1 MKELQEIIKK
11 YDVASQKNIK
21 SALVTVVHLDG
32 SSYRRPGARMLVND
46 DGRITGAISGGC
58 LEGDAL
64 KKALFAISEQKNTL
78 FTYDTSKEDD
88 SEMGIHL
95 GCEGL
100 IQVLFESIDSE
111 KEENPIQLLSKALA
125 VRQKAVL
132 VTLFDLNNNQNVQH
146 GTCLLLEENGTLSGK
161 IPLQQFEDV
170 VLKDITDVMQNGES
184 VFKQYKSGDVSVTAF
199 FEFLH
204 PPVSLVVLGA
214 GNDAIPLM
222 KFADVLGWDFR
233 IVDRRDTHANKER
246 YPTASQILVANPD
259 VALEHLAYDNRTF
272 FVLVTHS
279 YKCDYYMLKSLC
291 AAAVPYIGILGPK
304 KKLHR
309 MLEEIQHNE
318 GIHLNADKVA
328 TIYGPT
334 GLDIG
339 AETPEEIALSIIA
352 EIQAV
357 LTGKM
362 GGMLKTKNE
371 VIHSR
376 DSLDIQIEDI
386 KIYNAS

>member
-132 VTLFDLNNNQNVQH
+132 VTLFDLNNNQNVQY

-318 GIHLNADKVA
+318 GIHLNDDKVA

>member
-1 MKELQEIIKK
+1 MKELQDIIKK
-11 YDVASQKNIK
+11 HEKANENNLK

-32 SSYRRPGARMLVND
+32 SSYRRPGARMLVNE
-46 DGRITGAISGGC
+46 DGKITGAISGGC
-58 LEGDAL
+58 LEGDAQ
-64 KKALFAISEQKNTL
+64 KKALFTISEQKNVL

-100 IQVLFESIDSE
+100 IQVLFEKIDSE
-111 KEENPIQLLSKALA
+111 KKDNPIELLRKALSL
-125 VRQKAVL
+125 RQKAVL
-132 VTLFDLNNNQNVQH
+132 VTLFHLDNKEKEQL
-146 GTCLLLEENGTLSGK
+146 GTCLLLQEDGTISGN
-161 IPLQQFEDV
+161 IPLSLFENSILGD
-170 VLKDITDVMQNGES
+170 LNEVMNNEES
-184 VFKQYKSGDVSVTAF
+184 VFKQYKSGQESVTAF
-199 FEFLH
+199 FEFIH

-246 YPTASQILVANPD
+246 FPLASQTLVANPD
-259 VALEHLAYDNRTF
+259 VALNYLSYDKRTF

-279 YKCDYYMLKSLC
+279 YKCDYYFLKSLC
-291 AAAVPYIGILGPK
+291 AADVPYVGILGPK
-304 KKLHR
+304 KKLNR
-309 MLEEIQHNE
+309 MLGELKE
-318 GIHLNADKVA
+318 GGVSLSQAKIS
-328 TIYGPT
+328 TIFSPT

-357 LTGKM
+357 LKGKK
-362 GGMLKTKNE
+362 GGMLTLKEE

-376 DSLDIQIEDI
+376 DSLVIQVELV
-386 KIYNAS
+386 KN

>member
-132 VTLFDLNNNQNVQH
+132 VTLFDLDNNQNVQY

-161 IPLQQFEDV
+161 IPLQQFEEA

-386 KIYNAS
+386 KIYNAL

>member
-1 MKELQEIIKK
+1 MKELQEIIKI
-11 YDVASQKNIK
+11 YEAASQQNKK
-21 SALVTVVHLDG
+21 SALVTVVHLEG

-100 IQVLFESIDSE
+100 IQVLFEKIDVE
-111 KEENPIQLLSKALA
+111 KEDNPIQLLRKAIA
-125 VRQKAVL
+125 MRQKAVV
-132 VTLFDLNNNQNVQH
+132 VTLFDLNNNQNKQY
-146 GTCLLLEENGTLSGK
+146 GTCLLLEENGTLTGK
-161 IPLQQFEDV
+161 IPLQQIEGA
-170 VLKDITDVMQNGES
+170 VLKDLAEVMQNGES
-184 VFKQYKSGDVSVTAF
+184 VFKQYQSDEVSVTAF

-222 KFADVLGWDFR
+222 KFADILGWDFR
-233 IVDRRDTHANKER
+233 IVDRRPTHATQER
-246 YPTASQILVANPD
+246 YPTASQILVTNPD
-259 VALEHLAYDNRTF
+259 VALQDLTYDNRTF

-291 AAAVPYIGILGPK
+291 AAAVPYVGILGPK

-309 MLEEIQHNE
+309 MLEELQNE
-318 GIHLNADKVA
+318 GLHLNDDKVA

>member
-1 MKELQEIIKK
+1 MKELQDIIKRH
-11 YDVASQKNIK
+11 DTANENNLK

-32 SSYRRPGARMLVND
+32 SSYRRPGARMLVNE
-46 DGRITGAISGGC
+46 DGIITGAISGGC
-58 LEGDAL
+58 LEGDAQ
-64 KKALFAISEQKNTL
+64 KKALFTISEQKNVL

-100 IQVLFESIDSE
+100 IQVLFEKIDTE
-111 KEENPIQLLSKALA
+111 KVDNPIELLRKALS
-125 VRQKAVL
+125 VRQKAVV
-132 VTLFDLNNNQNVQH
+132 VTLFDLDNKEKEQL
-146 GTCLLLEENGTLSGK
+146 GTCLMLQEDGSISGN
-161 IPLQQFEDV
+161 IPLSQFENSILND
-170 VLKDITDVMQNGES
+170 LTEVMNNEES
-184 VFKQYKSGDVSVTAF
+184 VFKKYKSGQESVTAF
-199 FEFLH
+199 FEFIH

-233 IVDRRDTHANKER
+233 IIDRRDTHANKER
-246 YPTASQILVANPD
+246 FPLASQTLVANPD
-259 VALEHLAYDNRTF
+259 VALNYISYDKRTF

-279 YKCDYYMLKSLC
+279 YKCDYYFLKSLC
-291 AAAVPYIGILGPK
+291 DADVPYVGILGPK
-304 KKLHR
+304 KKLNR
-309 MLEEIQHNE
+309 MLGELKE
-318 GIHLNADKVA
+318 GGEHLNEIKIS
-328 TIYGPT
+328 TIFSPT

-357 LTGKM
+357 LKDKK
-362 GGMLKTKNE
+362 GGMLTLKDE

-376 DSLDIQIEDI
+376 DSLAIQVEII
-386 KIYNAS
+386 KN

>member
-132 VTLFDLNNNQNVQH
+132 VTLFDLDNNQNIQY

>member
-100 IQVLFESIDSE
+100 IQVLFESIDSK

-184 VFKQYKSGDVSVTAF
+184 VFKQYRSGDVSVTAF

>member
-100 IQVLFESIDSE
+100 IQVLFESIDS
-111 KEENPIQLLSKALA
+111 KKKENPIQLLSKALA

-132 VTLFDLNNNQNVQH
+132 VTLFDLNNNQNVQY

-161 IPLQQFEDV
+161 IPLQQFEDA

-291 AAAVPYIGILGPK
+291 AAAVPYIGVLGPK

>member
-1 MKELQEIIKK
+1 MKELQDIIKK
-11 YDVASQKNIK
+11 HDTANEYNLK

-32 SSYRRPGARMLVND
+32 SSYRRPGARMLVNE
-46 DGRITGAISGGC
+46 DGIITGAISGGC
-58 LEGDAL
+58 LEGDAQ
-64 KKALFAISEQKNTL
+64 KKALFTISEQKNVL

-100 IQVLFESIDSE
+100 IQVLFEKIDAE
-111 KEENPIQLLSKALA
+111 KVDNPIELLRKALS
-125 VRQKAVL
+125 VRQKAVV
-132 VTLFDLNNNQNVQH
+132 VTLFDLDNKENEQL
-146 GTCLLLEENGTLSGK
+146 GTCVLLQEDGSISGN
-161 IPLQQFEDV
+161 IPLSQFENSILND
-170 VLKDITDVMQNGES
+170 LTEVMKNEES
-184 VFKQYKSGDVSVTAF
+184 VFKNYKSGQESVTAF
-199 FEFLH
+199 FEFIH

-233 IVDRRDTHANKER
+233 IIDRRDTHANKER
-246 YPTASQILVANPD
+246 FPLASQTLVANPD
-259 VALEHLAYDNRTF
+259 VALNYISYDKRTF

-279 YKCDYYMLKSLC
+279 YKCDYYFLKSLC
-291 AAAVPYIGILGPK
+291 AADVPYVGILGPK
-304 KKLHR
+304 KKLNR
-309 MLEEIQHNE
+309 MLGELIDSGVALNE
-318 GIHLNADKVA
+318 AKIS
-328 TIYGPT
+328 TIFSPT

-357 LTGKM
+357 LKGKK
-362 GGMLKTKNE
+362 GGMLTLKEE

-376 DSLDIQIEDI
+376 DSLAIQVELV
-386 KIYNAS
+386 KN

>member
-132 VTLFDLNNNQNVQH
+132 VTLFDLDNNQNVQY

-161 IPLQQFEDV
+161 IPLQQFEEA
-170 VLKDITDVMQNGES
+170 VLKDITDVMENGES

-259 VALEHLAYDNRTF
+259 VALQHLAYDNRTF

>member
-1 MKELQEIIKK
+1 MKELQDIIKI
-11 YDVASQKNIK
+11 YEAASQQNKK

-100 IQVLFESIDSE
+100 IQVLFEKIDVE
-111 KEENPIQLLSKALA
+111 KEDNPIQLLRKAIA
-125 VRQKAVL
+125 MRQKAVV
-132 VTLFDLNNNQNVQH
+132 VTLFDLNNNQNKQY
-146 GTCLLLEENGTLSGK
+146 GTCLLLEENGTLTGK
-161 IPLQQFEDV
+161 ISLQQIEGA
-170 VLKDITDVMQNGES
+170 VLKDLAEVMQNGES
-184 VFKQYKSGDVSVTAF
+184 VFKQYQSDEISVTAF

-222 KFADVLGWDFR
+222 KFADILGWDFR
-233 IVDRRDTHANKER
+233 IVDRRPTHATQER
-246 YPTASQILVANPD
+246 YPTASQILVTNPD
-259 VALEHLAYDNRTF
+259 VALEQLSYDSRTF

-279 YKCDYYMLKSLC
+279 YKCDYYMLRSLC
-291 AAAVPYIGILGPK
+291 AASVPYVGVLGPK
-304 KKLHR
+304 KKLKR
-309 MLEEIQHNE
+309 ILEELEEE
-318 GIHLNADKVA
+318 GIHLSGEKKA
-328 TIYGPT
+328 TIFGPT

-339 AETPEEIALSIIA
+339 AETPEEIALSIVA

-357 LTGKM
+357 LTGKK
-362 GGMLKTKNE
+362 GEMLTNKTE

-376 DSLDIQIEDI
+376 GSLNIEI
-386 KIYNAS
+386 KEIVNQ

>member
-132 VTLFDLNNNQNVQH
+132 VTLFDLDNNQNVQY

-161 IPLQQFEDV
+161 IPLQQFEDA

-291 AAAVPYIGILGPK
+291 TAAVPYIGILGPK

>member
-1 MKELQEIIKK
+1 MKELQDIVKK
-11 YDVASQKNIK
+11 HEKANENNLK

-32 SSYRRPGARMLVND
+32 SSYRRPGARMLVNE
-46 DGRITGAISGGC
+46 DGKITGAISGGC
-58 LEGDAL
+58 LEGDAQ
-64 KKALFAISEQKNTL
+64 KKALFTISEQKNVL

-100 IQVLFESIDSE
+100 IQVLFEKIDSQ
-111 KEENPIQLLSKALA
+111 KENNPIELLRKALS
-125 VRQKAVL
+125 VRQKAVV
-132 VTLFDLNNNQNVQH
+132 VTLFDLDNKEKEQL
-146 GTCLLLEENGTLSGK
+146 GTCLLLQEDGTISGN
-161 IPLQQFEDV
+161 IPLSQFENSILND
-170 VLKDITDVMQNGES
+170 LNEVMQKEES
-184 VFKQYKSGDVSVTAF
+184 VFKQYKSGQESVTAF
-199 FEFLH
+199 FEFIH

-233 IVDRRDTHANKER
+233 IIDRRDTHANKDR
-246 YPTASQILVANPD
+246 FPLASQTLVANPD
-259 VALEHLAYDNRTF
+259 VALNYISYDKRTF

-279 YKCDYYMLKSLC
+279 YKCDYYFLKSLC
-291 AAAVPYIGILGPK
+291 AADVPYVGILGPK
-304 KKLHR
+304 KKLNR
-309 MLEEIQHNE
+309 MLGELKE
-318 GIHLNADKVA
+318 GGVPLDQAKIS
-328 TIYGPT
+328 TIFSPT

-357 LTGKM
+357 LKGKK
-362 GGMLKTKNE
+362 GGMLTLKEE

-376 DSLDIQIEDI
+376 DSLAIQVELV
-386 KIYNAS
+386 KN

>member
-100 IQVLFESIDSE
+100 IQVLFESIDSK

-184 VFKQYKSGDVSVTAF
+184 VFKQYRSGDVSVTAF

-318 GIHLNADKVA
+318 GIHLNTDKVA